1 MLGLLPAPLY
11 LRNPRHYINILRP
24 ALRAKYA
31 LLDDVGPCVVYVLFR
46 PPLSVPQEKARLRAS
61 FFNSV
66 AMFFYTIMRWYSI
79 VGFNV
84 PLDTLWVISETI
96 LRVTWPNQQCHST
109 ERQKLA
115 DTLFCSLCTEYF
127 FSHSLLYL
135 RLMFT
140 FPYISDCCK
149 SYHC

>member
-1 MLGLLPAPLY
+1 VLGLLPAPLY

-96 LRVTWPNQQCHST
+96 LRVT
-109 ERQKLA
+109 
-115 DTLFCSLCTEYF
+115 
-127 FSHSLLYL
+127 
-135 RLMFT
+135 
-140 FPYISDCCK
+140 
-149 SYHC
+149 